1 VNSFTNFNQTYFKE
15 LHMLLQT
22 PRNTRLAVVS
32 LVVLAAILM
41 IVWVPFIGFDMV
53 NPIVTAQQARIEKF
67 TAEGNPQAP
76 LLTYTVWLVSFFYP
90 FWSTLSAIGGVVLLV
105 IALPLYRGERWTR
118 GLALLCLAFPSMG
131 GAYMI
136 VPWMNFIG
144 SAQGG
149 FPPAVI
155 IMMIGLIPYFSI
167 LLAEK
172 VDMFQKIVDFLVFL
186 MLGVTAAENFA
197 NGHAAFRI
205 LFGHPKRPLF
215 AEGIAITYFGWL
227 ALWVGMALCIAA
239 IYLLGQKKMS
249 GWYAGL
255 MGGLVTMVA
264 SGATHYVRHATNDY
278 LYGALMGLSIVIMLV
293 IPAFKQR
300 LVDEPT
306 ESKGS
311 QPQGALQPEAA

>member
-1 VNSFTNFNQTYFKE
+1 
-15 LHMLLQT
+15 MLLSTSRQV
-22 PRNTRLAVVS
+22 RLAVVT
-32 LVVLAAILM
+32 LVVIAAILM
-41 IVWVPFIGFDMV
+41 IAVIPFIGFDMV
-53 NPIVTAQQARIEKF
+53 NPIVKAQQARIEKF
-67 TAEGNPQAP
+67 TAENNPQAP
-76 LLTYTVWLVSFFYP
+76 LLAYTVWLVSFFFP
-90 FWSTLSAIGGVVLLV
+90 FWSTMSLIGGIVLLV

-118 GLALLCLAFPSMG
+118 GLALLCLAVPSIG

-149 FPPAVI
+149 FPPAVT
-155 IMMIGLIPYFSI
+155 IMTIGLIPYFAI

-172 VDMFQKIVDFLVFL
+172 VDLTQKAVDFLVFL

-205 LFGHPKRPLF
+205 LFGHPARPLF

-239 IYLLGQKKMS
+239 IYLLGEKKMS
-249 GWYAGL
+249 GWYAG
-255 MGGLVTMVA
+255 MIGGLVTMVA

-278 LYGALMGLSIVIMLV
+278 LYGALMGLSIVIMLL
-293 IPAFKQR
+293 IPVFKKR
-300 LVDEPT
+300 LLT
-306 ESKGS
+306 EYSG
-311 QPQGALQPEAA
+311 

>member
-1 VNSFTNFNQTYFKE
+1 
-15 LHMLLQT
+15 MLLST
-22 PRNTRLAVVS
+22 PRQVRLIVVI
-32 LVVLAAILM
+32 LVVIAALLM
-41 IVWVPFIGFDMV
+41 IAVVPFIGFNMV

-76 LLTYTVWLVSFFYP
+76 LLAYSVWLVSFFFP
-90 FWSTLSAIGGVVLLV
+90 FWSTLSFIAGIVLLV

-118 GLALLCLAFPSMG
+118 GLALLCLAVPSIG

-144 SAQGG
+144 SEKGG

-155 IMMIGLIPYFSI
+155 PMTIGLIPYFVL

-172 VDMFQKIVDFLVFL
+172 VDWKQKMAEFLVFL

-205 LFGHPKRPLF
+205 LYGHPKRPLF
-215 AEGIAITYFGWL
+215 AEDIAITYFGWL
-227 ALWVGMALCIAA
+227 ALWVGMGLCIAA
-239 IYLLGQKKMS
+239 IYLLGQKKLS

-255 MGGLVTMVA
+255 IAGLVTLVA

-278 LYGALMGLSIVIMLV
+278 LYGALMGLSIVVMLLV
-293 IPAFKQR
+293 PFFKQR
-300 LVDEPT
+300 LLNEY
-306 ESKGS
+306 SG
-311 QPQGALQPEAA
+311 

>member
-1 VNSFTNFNQTYFKE
+1 
-15 LHMLLQT
+15 MLLQT

-41 IVWVPFIGFDMV
+41 IVLIPFIGFDMV
-53 NPIVTAQQARIEKF
+53 NPIVTYQQERIAKF

-76 LLTYTVWLVSFFYP
+76 LLAYTVWLVSFFYP
-90 FWSTLSAIGGVVLLV
+90 FWSTLTVVAGLVLLV

-118 GLALLCLAFPSMG
+118 GLALLCLAVPSIG

-136 VPWMNFIG
+136 VPWMNFVG
-144 SAQGG
+144 SVEGG

-155 IMMIGLIPYFSI
+155 MMTIGLIPYFFL

-172 VDMFQKIVDFLVFL
+172 VDLPQKVVEFLVFL

-255 MGGLVTMVA
+255 IGGLVTMVA

-278 LYGALMGLSIVIMLV
+278 LYGALMGLSLIVMFL
-293 IPAFKQR
+293 IPFFKGR
-300 LVDEPT
+300 LVEDT
-306 ESKGS
+306 AQDKTL
-311 QPQGALQPEAA
+311 QPKLALEPEAA

>member
-1 VNSFTNFNQTYFKE
+1 
-15 LHMLLQT
+15 MLRSTSSQV
-22 PRNTRLAVVS
+22 RLIVVS
-32 LVVLAAILM
+32 LVVVAAILM
-41 IVWVPFIGFDMV
+41 IALIPFIGFDMV
-53 NPIVTAQQARIEKF
+53 NPIVKAQQARIEKF

-76 LLTYTVWLVSFFYP
+76 LLAYTVWLVSFFFP
-90 FWSTLSAIGGVVLLV
+90 FWSTMSFIAGIVLLV

-118 GLALLCLAFPSMG
+118 GLTLLCLAMPSIG

-149 FPPAVI
+149 FPPSVI
-155 IMMIGLIPYFSI
+155 IMMIGLLPYFAL

-172 VDMFQKIVDFLVFL
+172 VDLTQKIVDFLVFL

-205 LFGHPKRPLF
+205 LFGHPARPLF

-227 ALWVGMALCIAA
+227 SLWVGMALCIAA
-239 IYLLGQKKMS
+239 IYLLGEKKIS

-255 MGGLVTMVA
+255 IGGLVTFVA
-264 SGATHYVRHATNDY
+264 GGATHYVRHTTNDY
-278 LYGALMGLSIVIMLV
+278 LYGSLMGLSIVVMLL
-293 IPAFKQR
+293 IPLFKKR
-300 LVDEPT
+300 LLT
-306 ESKGS
+306 EYS
-311 QPQGALQPEAA
+311 E

>member
-1 VNSFTNFNQTYFKE
+1 
-15 LHMLLQT
+15 MLPQT

-32 LVVLAAILM
+32 VVVLAAILM
-41 IVWVPFIGFDMV
+41 IVWVPFISFDMV

-76 LLTYTVWLVSFFYP
+76 LLAYTVWLVSFFYP
-90 FWSTLSAIGGVVLLV
+90 FWGTMSTIAGLVLLV

-118 GLALLCLAFPSMG
+118 GLALLCLAVPSMG

-136 VPWMNFIG
+136 VPWMNFVG

-155 IMMIGLIPYFSI
+155 IMMIGLIPYFAI

-172 VDMFQKIVDFLVFL
+172 VSLPQKAVDSLVFL

-215 AEGIAITYFGWL
+215 VEGIAITYFGWL

-255 MGGLVTMVA
+255 IGGLVTVVA
-264 SGATHYVRHATNDY
+264 SGATHYVRHTTNDY
-278 LYGALMGLSIVIMLV
+278 LYGALMGLSIIVMLV
-293 IPAFKQR
+293 IPFFKQR
-300 LVDEPT
+300 LVKDTILEET
-306 ESKGS
+306 H
-311 QPQGALQPEAA
+311 QPKLALKPKTV

>member
-1 VNSFTNFNQTYFKE
+1 
-15 LHMLLQT
+15 MLLSTARQV
-22 PRNTRLAVVS
+22 R
-32 LVVLAAILM
+32 LVVVTLVVIAAILM
-41 IVWVPFIGFDMV
+41 ITVIPFIGFDMV
-53 NPIVTAQQARIEKF
+53 NPIVKAQQARIEKF

-76 LLTYTVWLVSFFYP
+76 LLAYTVWLVSFFFP
-90 FWSTLSAIGGVVLLV
+90 FWSTLSLIAGIVLLV
-105 IALPLYRGERWTR
+105 IAVPLYQGERWTR
-118 GLALLCLAFPSMG
+118 GLALLCLAVPSIG

-149 FPPAVI
+149 FPPAVT
-155 IMMIGLIPYFSI
+155 MMTIGLIPYFAI

-172 VDMFQKIVDFLVFL
+172 VDVTQKIVEFLVFL

-205 LFGHPKRPLF
+205 LFGHPARPLF
-215 AEGIAITYFGWL
+215 AEGIAITFFGWL
-227 ALWVGMALCIAA
+227 SLWVGMGLCIAA
-239 IYLLGQKKMS
+239 IYLLGEKKVS

-255 MGGLVTMVA
+255 IGGLVTLVA

-293 IPAFKQR
+293 IPVFKNR
-300 LVDEPT
+300 LVVTTMEET
-306 ESKGS
+306 EHRSRPVLTAK
-311 QPQGALQPEAA
+311 PV

>member
-1 VNSFTNFNQTYFKE
+1 
-15 LHMLLQT
+15 MLLST
-22 PRNTRLAVVS
+22 PRQVRLAVVT
-32 LVVLAAILM
+32 LMVIAAIIM
-41 IVWVPFIGFDMV
+41 IAVIPFIGFDMV
-53 NPIVTAQQARIEKF
+53 NPIVKAQQARIEKF

-76 LLTYTVWLVSFFYP
+76 LLAYTVWLVSFFFP
-90 FWSTLSAIGGVVLLV
+90 FWSTMSLIGGIILLV
-105 IALPLYRGERWTR
+105 IALPFYRGERWTR
-118 GLALLCLAFPSMG
+118 GLALLCLAIPSIG

-144 SAQGG
+144 SAKGG

-155 IMMIGLIPYFSI
+155 IMAVGLIPYFVI

-172 VDMFQKIVDFLVFL
+172 VDATQKVVEFLVFL

-197 NGHAAFRI
+197 NGHAAYRI
-205 LFGHPKRPLF
+205 LFGHPARPLF

-239 IYLLGQKKMS
+239 IYLLGEKKIS

-255 MGGLVTMVA
+255 IGGLITLVA

-278 LYGALMGLSIVIMLV
+278 LYGALMGLSIVVMLL
-293 IPAFKQR
+293 IPVFKKR
-300 LVDEPT
+300 LLNEYT
-306 ESKGS
+306 G
-311 QPQGALQPEAA
+311 

>member
-1 VNSFTNFNQTYFKE
+1 
-15 LHMLLQT
+15 MLLSTSRQV
-22 PRNTRLAVVS
+22 RLAVVT
-32 LVVLAAILM
+32 LVVIAAIIM
-41 IVWVPFIGFDMV
+41 IAVIPFMGFDMV
-53 NPIVTAQQARIEKF
+53 NPIVKAQQVRIEKF

-76 LLTYTVWLVSFFYP
+76 LLAYTVWLVSFFFP
-90 FWSTLSAIGGVVLLV
+90 FWSTMSLIAGIVLLV

-118 GLALLCLAFPSMG
+118 GLALLCLAVPSIG

-144 SAQGG
+144 GG
-149 FPPAVI
+149 FPPALI
-155 IMMIGLIPYFSI
+155 IMAVGLIPYFAI

-172 VDMFQKIVDFLVFL
+172 VDMTQKVVDFLVFL

-205 LFGHPKRPLF
+205 LFGHPARPLF

-239 IYLLGQKKMS
+239 IYLLGEKKVS

-255 MGGLVTMVA
+255 IGGLVTLFA

-278 LYGALMGLSIVIMLV
+278 LYGALMGLSIVFMLLV
-293 IPAFKQR
+293 PLFKQR
-300 LVDEPT
+300 LLNESSEQESLQSQGLLKPT
-306 ESKGS
+306 
-311 QPQGALQPEAA
+311 AV

>member
-1 VNSFTNFNQTYFKE
+1 
-15 LHMLLQT
+15 MLLQT

-41 IVWVPFIGFDMV
+41 IVWVPFISFDMV
-53 NPIVTAQQARIEKF
+53 NPIVTYQQQRIEKF

-76 LLTYTVWLVSFFYP
+76 LLSYTVWLVSFFYP
-90 FWSTLSAIGGVVLLV
+90 FWGTLSVVAGLVLLV

-118 GLALLCLAFPSMG
+118 GLALLCLAVPSMG

-136 VPWMNFIG
+136 VPWMNFVG
-144 SAQGG
+144 SVEGG

-155 IMMIGLIPYFSI
+155 IMTIGLLPYFAI

-172 VDMFQKIVDFLVFL
+172 VDLPQKVVEFLVFL

-205 LFGHPKRPLF
+205 LFGHPGRPKF

-255 MGGLVTMVA
+255 TGGLVTVVA

-278 LYGALMGLSIVIMLV
+278 LYGALMGLSLV
-293 IPAFKQR
+293 VMFLIPFFKQR
-300 LVDEPT
+300 LVAET
-306 ESKGS
+306 AE
-311 QPQGALQPEAA
+311 